1 MLTVKHKYVGFI
13 SQLSIFTLISPID
26 KVQNWNSDS
35 QGLDV
40 ESLIYYTEYRPEPLN
55 SVFSLKISESGH
67 DWLIFSPL
75 SKSVKVFKAE
85 NSIALLA
92 VEYMDRKWSD
102 DFSEMEFT
110 ASETPFMKLPNFGG
124 PIAIFDAL
132 VPGPKVVFK
141 EEGLYLASSI
151 NRFDHPDT
159 AIIHVKRGDYQ
170 IRDIMYEEVGIT
182 KWEGIQIYIQ
192 VRD

>member
-13 SQLSIFTLISPID
+13 SQLGIFTLISPID
-26 KVQNWNSDS
+26 KVQNWNSDLRGGDYDS
-35 QGLDV
+35 
-40 ESLIYYTEYRPEPLN
+40 IMEYSFSGTNGQPLN
-55 SVFSLKISESGH
+55 AVFLLKISESGN

-102 DFSEMEFT
+102 DFSEMEFE
-110 ASETPFMKLPNFGG
+110 AAQTPFMQLHNFGG

-182 KWEGIQIYIQ
+182 KWEGIQIYI
-192 VRD
+192 